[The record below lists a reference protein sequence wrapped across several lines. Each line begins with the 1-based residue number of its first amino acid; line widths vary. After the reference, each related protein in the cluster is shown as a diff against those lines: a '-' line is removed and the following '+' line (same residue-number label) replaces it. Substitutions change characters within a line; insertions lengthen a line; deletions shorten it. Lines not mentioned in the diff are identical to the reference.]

1 MKKAFLG
8 GRLKRLREERGLTQ
22 VALARALDLSPSYLN
37 QLEKNQRPLTVPV
50 LLKINAVFEIDVQLF
65 SEDDESGL
73 MADLRDVLADPVLIE
88 RVTPSEIR
96 DLVANMPAVG
106 RSLVAL
112 HRRYRAV
119 AEQGQAMMAGLGLGD
134 GETSNL
140 GPLLPYEQ
148 VRDFFFAHHNH
159 FLELDLAAE
168 ELFAKAKLV
177 VGDVATGLTD
187 YLVRRHDI
195 RVVLDR
201 IDADKVPQ
209 RLFRPADRILQLSAQ
224 LTPGQRAFQI
234 AVQIA
239 LIEMG
244 GTIERLAQSAA
255 VGSGEARA
263 LTRVG
268 LANHFAG
275 ALLMPYAIFLEAA
288 EAVHYDVDR
297 LADRFGVGFETV
309 CHRLST
315 MQRPGAS
322 GVPFFF
328 IRVDRA
334 GNISKR
340 QSATDFH
347 FSRVG
352 GTCPL
357 WNVYEAFAQ
366 PGRILTQ
373 LARMPDGRTYLWVAR
388 NVTHRMGGYGV
399 PDKMFAVALGCDLR
413 HADRLIYSKGLDL
426 TNPQAATPIG
436 LGCKVCERDHCPQ
449 RAFPAIGRPLTID
462 EKRRDFAP
470 YVAGNS

>member
-1 MKKAFLG
+1 MKKAFMG

-22 VALARALDLSPSYLN
+22 IALSRALDLSPSYLN

-50 LLKINAVFEIDVQLF
+50 LLKINAVFDIDVQRF
-65 SEDDESGL
+65 SEDDETGL
-73 MADLRDVLADPVLIE
+73 IADLRDVLGDPLLTE
-88 RVTPSEIR
+88 RVTISEIR

-119 AEQGQAMMAGLGLGD
+119 AEQAQAMMAGLGLGD
-134 GETSNL
+134 GETSGL
-140 GPLLPYEQ
+140 APLMPYEQ

-168 ELFAKAKLV
+168 ELFATAGLL
-177 VGDVATGLTD
+177 VGDVATGLTN
-187 YLVRRHDI
+187 YLIRRHDI

-201 IDADKVPQ
+201 TAGDNVPQ

-224 LTPGQRAFQI
+224 LTPGQRAFQM

-239 LIEMG
+239 MIEMG
-244 GTIERLAQSAA
+244 ETIERLAQSAA
-255 VGSGEARA
+255 AGSGEARA
-263 LTRVG
+263 LTRIG

-275 ALLMPYAIFLEAA
+275 ALLMPYTVFLEAA
-288 EAVHYDVDR
+288 EAVHYDIDR
-297 LADRFGVGFETV
+297 LADRFGVGFEAV

-373 LARMPDGRTYLWVAR
+373 LARMPDGQTYLWVAR
-388 NVTHRMGGYGV
+388 TVAHRMGGYGL
-399 PDKMFAVALGCDLR
+399 PGKTFAVALGCDLR
-413 HADRLIYSKGLDL
+413 HASRLVYSKGLDL
-426 TNPQAATPIG
+426 TNPEATTPIG
-436 LGCKVCERDHCPQ
+436 LGCKVCERDNCPQ
-449 RAFPAIGRPLTID
+449 RAFPAIGRSLVID

-470 YVAGNS
+470 YGAGSG

>member
-22 VALARALDLSPSYLN
+22 IALARALDLSPSYLN

-50 LLKINAVFEIDVQLF
+50 LLKINAVFDIDVQRF
-65 SEDDESGL
+65 SEDDETGL
-73 MADLRDVLADPVLIE
+73 ISDLRDVLADPVLTE
-88 RVTPSEIR
+88 RVTQSEIR
-96 DLVANMPAVG
+96 DVVANMPAVG
-106 RSLVAL
+106 RTLLTL

-119 AEQGQAMMAGLGLGD
+119 AEQAQAMMAGLGLGD
-134 GETSNL
+134 GETPGL
-140 GPLLPYEQ
+140 APLLPYEQ

-168 ELFAKAKLV
+168 DLFARAGLV
-177 VGDVATGLTD
+177 IGDVAVGLTD
-187 YLVRRHDI
+187 YLARRHDI
-195 RVVLDR
+195 RVLLDR
-201 IDADKVPQ
+201 SGGEKVPQ
-209 RLFRPADRILQLSAQ
+209 RLFRPTDRILQLSAR
-224 LTPGQRAFQI
+224 LTLGQRAFQL
-234 AVQIA
+234 ATQIA
-239 LIEMG
+239 FIERG
-244 GTIERLAQSAA
+244 ETIERLAQSAA
-255 VGSGEARA
+255 AGSGEARA
-263 LTRVG
+263 LTRIG

-275 ALLMPYAIFLEAA
+275 ALLMPYTLFLEAA
-288 EAVHYDVDR
+288 EAMHYDVDR
-297 LADRFGVGFETV
+297 LADRFGVSFETI

-388 NVTHRMGGYGV
+388 TITHGMGGYGM
-399 PDKMFAVALGCDLR
+399 PDKTFAVALGCDLR
-413 HADRLIYSKGLDL
+413 HADRLVYSKGLDL
-426 TNPQAATPIG
+426 TDPDAATPIG
-436 LGCKVCERDHCPQ
+436 LGCKVCERDNCPQ
-449 RAFPAIGRPLTID
+449 RAFPAIGRPLVID

-470 YVAGNS
+470 YAMGGG

>member
-1 MKKAFLG
+1 MKKAFMG

-22 VALARALDLSPSYLN
+22 IALARALDLSPSYLN
-37 QLEKNQRPLTVPV
+37 QLEKNQRPLTVQV
-50 LLKINAVFEIDVQLF
+50 LLKINAVFDVDVQLF
-65 SEDDESGL
+65 AEDDESGQI
-73 MADLRDVLADPVLIE
+73 ADLREVLADPALTE
-88 RVTPSEIR
+88 RVTPGEIR
-96 DLVANMPAVG
+96 DLVANMPAIG
-106 RSLVAL
+106 RALVAF
-112 HRRYRAV
+112 HRRYRNV
-119 AEQGQAMMAGLGLGD
+119 AEQAQAMMAGLGLGD
-134 GETSNL
+134 GETPGL
-140 GPLLPYEQ
+140 APVLPYEQ

-168 ELFAKAKLV
+168 NLFASAGLL
-177 VGDVATGLTD
+177 VGDVAAGLTN
-187 YLVRRHDI
+187 YLARRHDI
-195 RVVLDR
+195 RVAFDR
-201 IDADKVPQ
+201 SDAGNTPQ

-224 LTPGQRAFQI
+224 LTPGQRAFQM

-239 LIEMG
+239 LIEMAEA
-244 GTIERLAQSAA
+244 IERLAQSAA
-255 VGSGEARA
+255 AGSTEARA
-263 LTRVG
+263 LTRIG

-275 ALLMPYAIFLEAA
+275 ALLMPYTIFLEAA
-288 EAVHYDVDR
+288 EAVYYDVDR

-322 GVPFFF
+322 GLPFFF

-347 FSRVG
+347 FSKVG

-388 NVTHRMGGYGV
+388 TVTHRMAGYGM
-399 PDKMFAVALGCDLR
+399 PGKTFAVALGCDLR
-413 HADRLIYSKGLDL
+413 HADRLVYSKGLDL
-426 TNPQAATPIG
+426 TDPEAATPIG
-436 LGCKVCERDHCPQ
+436 LGCKVCERHNCPQ
-449 RAFPAIGRPLTID
+449 RAFPAIGRPLVID

-470 YVAGNS
+470 YLADDR

>member
-1 MKKAFLG
+1 MRKAFLG
-8 GRLKRLREERGLTQ
+8 GRLKRLREERALTQ
-22 VALARALDLSPSYLN
+22 IALARALDLSPSYLN
-37 QLEKNQRPLTVPV
+37 QLERNQRPLTVQV
-50 LLKINAVFEIDVQLF
+50 LLKINAALDVDVQLF
-65 SEDDESGL
+65 SEDGDEGL
-73 MADLRDVLADPVLIE
+73 MADLREVLADSVLDQHIA
-88 RVTPSEIR
+88 TSEVR
-96 DLVANMPAVG
+96 ELVANMPAVG
-106 RSLVAL
+106 RALVTL

-119 AEQGQAMMAGLGLGD
+119 AEQAEAMMAGLGLGD
-134 GETSNL
+134 GDTRGL
-140 GPLLPYEQ
+140 APLLPYEQ

-168 ELFAKAKLV
+168 ELFVRAELV
-177 VGDVATGLTD
+177 IGDVASGLVE
-187 YLVRRHDI
+187 YLARHHGI
-195 RVVLDR
+195 RVFFDR
-201 IDADKVPQ
+201 RDDEQAPQ
-209 RLFRPADRILQLSAQ
+209 RLFRPDDQILELSAQ
-224 LTPGQRAFQI
+224 LTPGQRAFQM

-239 LIEMG
+239 LIEVG
-244 GTIERLAQSAA
+244 GIIDRLAQSVAA
-255 VGSGEARA
+255 AGNEARA
-263 LTRVG
+263 LTRIG

-275 ALLMPYAIFLEAA
+275 ALLMPYAVFLDAA
-288 EAVHYDVDR
+288 EAVRYDIER

-357 WNVYEAFAQ
+357 WSVYEAFAQ

-388 NVTHRMGGYGV
+388 TVTHRRSGYGR
-399 PDKMFAVALGCDLR
+399 PDKTFAVALGCDLR
-413 HADRLIYSKGLDL
+413 HADRLVYSKGLDM
-426 TNPQAATPIG
+426 TNPEAATPIG
-436 LGCKVCERDHCPQ
+436 LGCKVCERENCPQ
-449 RAFPAIGRPLTID
+449 RAFPAIGRALTID
-462 EKRRDFAP
+462 ERRRDFAP
-470 YVAGNS
+470 YGRHGH